1 MISFVTEDDPP
12 PDDVELML
20 RARDGDL
27 VAFEQV
33 VRIHQHAVFG
43 TAAKMLGSESDA
55 EDIAQMVFVR
65 AWKSAHRY
73 VPTAKVSTWLMTIT
87 RNLVFNEC
95 RRRKT
100 ARLTPLEAAE
110 DHHHIRIADPS
121 QRPADQLAHEAELVA
136 AVDAAIAALPE
147 KARMAVILRRYEE
160 KSYEEIADILDL
172 SLPAVKSLLFR
183 AREELKERLTAYLKN
198 P

>member
-1 MISFVTEDDPP
+1 MIPSVSSQDSPA
-12 PDDVELML
+12 DDVALML
-20 RARDGDL
+20 RAKDGDL
-27 VAFEQV
+27 QAFEEV

-55 EDIAQMVFVR
+55 EDIAQLVFVR
-65 AWKSAHRY
+65 AWRSAHRY

-95 RRRKT
+95 RRKKS
-100 ARLTPLEAAE
+100 ARQSPLETGE
-110 DHHHIRIADPS
+110 GDLHSMIADSS
-121 QRPADQLAHEAELVA
+121 QRPADEIVRDAELVA

-147 KARMAVILRRYEE
+147 KARLAVVLRRYEE
-160 KSYEEIADILDL
+160 KSYEEIAAILGI

-183 AREELKERLTAYLKN
+183 AREELKERLKNYLTD
-198 P
+198 